1 MKRVDIR
8 EHTKKYNELAKKAGS
23 GTYPNKDIAK
33 VGSMVGLGIGGRLLG
48 VGVVGITQGAVYGI
62 GSLIAG
68 AATGLSNCYNL
79 KRLKKKSR

>member
-8 EHTKKYNELAKKAGS
+8 EHTKKYNDLAKKAAS

-33 VGSMVGLGIGGRLLG
+33 VGSMIGLGIGGILLG
-48 VGVVGITQGAVYGI
+48 VGVIGIIQGSVYGI

-79 KRLKKKSR
+79 KRLKRKV

>member
-1 MKRVDIR
+1 
-8 EHTKKYNELAKKAGS
+8 
-23 GTYPNKDIAK
+23 
-33 VGSMVGLGIGGRLLG
+33 MVGLGIGGILLG

-68 AATGLSNCYNL
+68 ASTGLSNCYNL